1 MSTQKGRNVRVEVAA
16 TYTAAK
22 TVSTISLAAPALV
35 TTSVAHAMAEGTI
48 GYFSG
53 VTGMTEI
60 EGQAASV
67 DTTLASTFLTEGI
80 STVGYGALSG
90 TCSFTPVAT
99 WTTLSTSTSYQIGG
113 GEADQIDTTTLL
125 DVVKQSDV
133 GMLAAQSVSFDS
145 FSDPQLAAMV
155 LLEAAAVSGSY
166 VVMRITFPNGERR
179 VFRGI
184 PSLPGESVAVSAM
197 ATGSFSV
204 TVKGRVLKLPA
215 A

>member
-16 TYTAAK
+16 TYAAAK
-22 TVSTISLAAPALV
+22 TVSTVSKASPGLV
-35 TTSVAHAMAEGTI
+35 TTSTAHALAEGTI

-53 VTGMTEI
+53 VSGMTELD
-60 EGQAASV
+60 GQAASV
-67 DTTLASTFLTEGI
+67 DTTLSSTFLAEGI
-80 STVGYGALSG
+80 NTTNFGTLAG
-90 TCSFTPVAT
+90 TCLFTPVAT
-99 WTTLSTSTSYQIGG
+99 WVTLSTSTSYQIGG
-113 GEADQIDTTTLL
+113 GEADPIDTTTLL

-133 GMLAAQSVSFDS
+133 GMLAAQSVSFDA
-145 FSDPQLAAMV
+145 FSDPQLAAML
-155 LLEAAAVSGSY
+155 LLEAAAIAGDY

-204 TVKGRVLKLPA
+204 SVKGRLLKLPTA
-215 A
+215 

>member
-22 TVSTISLAAPALV
+22 TVSTISLANPGLV
-35 TTSVAHAMAEGTI
+35 TTSAAHSMAEGTI
-48 GYFSG
+48 GYFDG
-53 VTGMTEI
+53 VSGMTELQ
-60 EGQAASV
+60 GQAASV
-67 DTTLASTFLTEGI
+67 DTTLSTTFLTEGLN
-80 STVGYGALSG
+80 TTGFGALTG
-90 TCSFTPVAT
+90 TCTFVPVAT

-133 GMLAAQSVSFDS
+133 GMLAAQTVSFDS
-145 FSDPQLAAMV
+145 FSDPQLAAMA
-155 LLEAAAVSGSY
+155 LLEAAAIAGGY

-204 TVKGRVLKLPA
+204 SVKGRLLKLPA